1 MTSRLLNRWVS
12 NPKSAR
18 LGFWGLLMFSVL
30 INSITLQADN
40 QVFILYIFTVI
51 FLGIGYSDKPKRV
64 LFILTA
70 LVVTCRYFLI
80 PDGGSGLLAYLLHF
94 LTYYLITL
102 ISAGLIRYAQRVRED
117 NLELTTALSNALDSR
132 DPYTLN
138 HSMNVAKYA
147 LLIAEQM
154 ELSKEECD
162 IIRQGALLHDIGKIG
177 VPEQI
182 LLKKG
187 RLTDEE
193 YEIIQ
198 SHPTIGYDMIKHVG
212 EFSQNGVLDIVLHH
226 HERFDGKGYPKRLK
240 GHEIPLFARIVAV
253 ADTYDAMTSKR
264 VYRDALDQNTA
275 LNEIRKGKGTQFDPE
290 IADVFDEVIRSAGH
304 RKSNA

>member
-1 MTSRLLNRWVS
+1 MTGRWINRWVN
-12 NPKSAR
+12 NPKGVRIA
-18 LGFWGLLMFSVL
+18 FFGLLIFSVL
-30 INSITLQADN
+30 MSSMSQQGDDK
-40 QVFILYIFTVI
+40 VFILYIFTVI
-51 FLGIGYSDKPKRV
+51 FLGIGYSDKPKWV
-64 LFILTA
+64 LFLLTV

-80 PDGGSGLLAYLLHF
+80 PDGGSGLLAYFLHL
-94 LTYYLITL
+94 LTYFLFTL
-102 ISAGLIRYAQRVRED
+102 ISSELIRYAQRVRED

-147 LLIAEQM
+147 LLIAEKM
-154 ELSKEECD
+154 GLPKEDCE

-177 VPEQI
+177 IPEQI

-187 RLTDEE
+187 KLADEE
-193 YEIIQ
+193 YETIKL
-198 SHPTIGYDMIKHVG
+198 HPTIGYDMIKHVG

-275 LNEIRKGKGTQFDPE
+275 LREIRKGKGTQFDPE
-290 IADVFDEVIRSAGH
+290 IADVFDEAIRSAGH
-304 RKSNA
+304 RGN